1 MTAVADDD
9 GTATTTITVTGKMV
23 IEPGLM
29 DMLGNSLFDMLAP
42 VTSTESAVVSAARS
56 AGGGGGSG
64 APGDSARTAVT
75 RAGGAGG
82 VGGVDDGGGTGMGG
96 VGDGGGGVG
105 GGGVGGG
112 GIGPGELWYRHSP
125 AMTAVYCFAYT
136 LVFLVGLVGNLLV
149 VSVVCR
155 SPRMRN
161 VTNYFIVNLAVADIL
176 VLVFCLPATLLSN
189 IYVRECKTL
198 FCYFAPLCPSY
209 GHVHKTSYGYVLE
222 SLRRTVSCTEPPLAT
237 CCPLVVFVL

>member
-1 MTAVADDD
+1 MTVADNN
-9 GTATTTITVTGKMV
+9 TYISKMV

-42 VTSTESAVVSAARS
+42 VTSTESGSAAVSVTHGSGDGPSAQGESRS
-56 AGGGGGSG
+56 AVSRVDGSN
-64 APGDSARTAVT
+64 
-75 RAGGAGG
+75 
-82 VGGVDDGGGTGMGG
+82 DDDGTGMGG
-96 VGDGGGGVG
+96 GAGTSGT
-105 GGGVGGG
+105 G

-161 VTNYFIVNLAVADIL
+161 VTNYFIVNLAIADIL

-189 IYVRECKTL
+189 IYVRK
-198 FCYFAPLCPSY
+198 
-209 GHVHKTSYGYVLE
+209 
-222 SLRRTVSCTEPPLAT
+222 
-237 CCPLVVFVL
+237 

>member
-1 MTAVADDD
+1 
-9 GTATTTITVTGKMV
+9 MV

-42 VTSTESAVVSAARS
+42 VSSTESGAGSGAASGHGSGDGPGGVRGEPGSTVSSRVDGVDEDDGA
-56 AGGGGGSG
+56 GGSG
-64 APGDSARTAVT
+64 T
-75 RAGGAGG
+75 GGP
-82 VGGVDDGGGTGMGG
+82 
-96 VGDGGGGVG
+96 
-105 GGGVGGG
+105 G

-136 LVFLVGLVGNLLV
+136 MVFLVGLVGNLLV

-189 IYVRECKTL
+189 IYVRKSQFVRLVRISYVFTENTCAAPIGREL
-198 FCYFAPLCPSY
+198 F
-209 GHVHKTSYGYVLE
+209 TN
-222 SLRRTVSCTEPPLAT
+222 
-237 CCPLVVFVL
+237 

>member
-1 MTAVADDD
+1 MDWDHRRVL
-9 GTATTTITVTGKMV
+9 VTQAAKVGKMV

-42 VTSTESAVVSAARS
+42 VTSTDSSAVASTVSAHGSGDGSGSR
-56 AGGGGGSG
+56 GDGSG
-64 APGDSARTAVT
+64 AA
-75 RAGGAGG
+75 
-82 VGGVDDGGGTGMGG
+82 VDDDEDDGTGMGG
-96 VGDGGGGVG
+96 GSGSGGS
-105 GGGVGGG
+105 G

-136 LVFLVGLVGNLLV
+136 MVFLVGLVGNLLV

-189 IYVRECKTL
+189 IYVRESSLSLIQSPTCA
-198 FCYFAPLCPSY
+198 FCLCLY
-209 GHVHKTSYGYVLE
+209 YIVL
-222 SLRRTVSCTEPPLAT
+222 
-237 CCPLVVFVL
+237 

>member
-1 MTAVADDD
+1 
-9 GTATTTITVTGKMV
+9 MV

-42 VTSTESAVVSAARS
+42 VSSTESGVVATAVSAH
-56 AGGGGGSG
+56 GGSVGDGSG
-64 APGDSARTAVT
+64 ARGEPGSAVS
-75 RAGGAGG
+75 RAD
-82 VGGVDDGGGTGMGG
+82 GVDDDDGSGMGG
-96 VGDGGGGVG
+96 GPGSGMGA
-105 GGGVGGG
+105 G

-136 LVFLVGLVGNLLV
+136 MVFLVGLVGNLLV

-161 VTNYFIVNLAVADIL
+161 VTNYFIVNLAVADVL

-189 IYVRECKTL
+189 IYVRK
-198 FCYFAPLCPSY
+198 S
-209 GHVHKTSYGYVLE
+209 H
-222 SLRRTVSCTEPPLAT
+222 SCH
-237 CCPLVVFVL
+237 FM

>member
-1 MTAVADDD
+1 
-9 GTATTTITVTGKMV
+9 MV

-42 VTSTESAVVSAARS
+42 VTSTDSSAVASTVSAHGSGDGSGSRADGS
-56 AGGGGGSG
+56 GTAVDDDEDDGTGMGGGSG
-64 APGDSARTAVT
+64 A
-75 RAGGAGG
+75 GGS
-82 VGGVDDGGGTGMGG
+82 
-96 VGDGGGGVG
+96 
-105 GGGVGGG
+105 G

-136 LVFLVGLVGNLLV
+136 MVFLVGLVGNLLV

-176 VLVFCLPATLLSN
+176 VLIFCLPATLLSN
-189 IYVRECKTL
+189 IYVRKSSIVCFKFNPRMARFVCFYYILHYTL
-198 FCYFAPLCPSY
+198 LLFHERRRDDMWY
-209 GHVHKTSYGYVLE
+209 YV
-222 SLRRTVSCTEPPLAT
+222 CT
-237 CCPLVVFVL
+237 

>member
-1 MTAVADDD
+1 
-9 GTATTTITVTGKMV
+9 MV

-42 VTSTESAVVSAARS
+42 VSSTESSVVATAVSAH
-56 AGGGGGSG
+56 GGSVG
-64 APGDSARTAVT
+64 DGSGVRGEPGSAVT
-75 RAGGAGG
+75 RAD
-82 VGGVDDGGGTGMGG
+82 GVDDDDGSGMGG
-96 VGDGGGGVG
+96 GPGSGM
-105 GGGVGGG
+105 GGG

-136 LVFLVGLVGNLLV
+136 MVFLVGLVGNLLV

-161 VTNYFIVNLAVADIL
+161 VTNYFIVNLAVADVL

-189 IYVRECKTL
+189 IYVRKSSS
-198 FCYFAPLCPSY
+198 CYYNIILL
-209 GHVHKTSYGYVLE
+209 H
-222 SLRRTVSCTEPPLAT
+222 R
-237 CCPLVVFVL
+237 

>member
-1 MTAVADDD
+1 
-9 GTATTTITVTGKMV
+9 MV

-42 VTSTESAVVSAARS
+42 VSSTESGAASGTVSGHGPGDGS
-56 AGGGGGSG
+56 AGRGE
-64 APGDSARTAVT
+64 SASTVSSRVD
-75 RAGGAGG
+75 
-82 VGGVDDGGGTGMGG
+82 GVDEDDGTGMGG
-96 VGDGGGGVG
+96 GSGTGGP
-105 GGGVGGG
+105 G

-136 LVFLVGLVGNLLV
+136 MVFLVGLVGNLLV

-189 IYVRECKTL
+189 IYVRK
-198 FCYFAPLCPSY
+198 Y
-209 GHVHKTSYGYVLE
+209 
-222 SLRRTVSCTEPPLAT
+222 RIDM
-237 CCPLVVFVL
+237 

>member
-1 MTAVADDD
+1 
-9 GTATTTITVTGKMV
+9 MV

-42 VTSTESAVVSAARS
+42 VSSTESSAVASTVSAHGSGDGSGGRVDGSGS
-56 AGGGGGSG
+56 AVDDDEDDGSGMGGGSG
-64 APGDSARTAVT
+64 A
-75 RAGGAGG
+75 GGS
-82 VGGVDDGGGTGMGG
+82 
-96 VGDGGGGVG
+96 
-105 GGGVGGG
+105 G

-136 LVFLVGLVGNLLV
+136 MVFLVGLVGNLLV

-189 IYVRECKTL
+189 IYVHTW
-198 FCYFAPLCPSY
+198 PVLCT
-209 GHVHKTSYGYVLE
+209 V
-222 SLRRTVSCTEPPLAT
+222 SLRPTRTCSENIRQVSLLFDET
-237 CCPLVVFVL
+237 VLPVKRKQDRFTTG

>member
-1 MTAVADDD
+1 
-9 GTATTTITVTGKMV
+9 
-23 IEPGLM
+23 M

-42 VTSTESAVVSAARS
+42 VSSTESAAA
-56 AGGGGGSG
+56 A
-64 APGDSARTAVT
+64 AVAST
-75 RAGGAGG
+75 DGAGG
-82 VGGVDDGGGTGMGG
+82 RADAGAAASRADGSDDDDGADMGG
-96 VGDGGGGVG
+96 GA
-105 GGGVGGG
+105 GGG

-136 LVFLVGLVGNLLV
+136 MVFLVGLVGNLLV

-189 IYVRECKTL
+189 IYVRECL
-198 FCYFAPLCPSY
+198 
-209 GHVHKTSYGYVLE
+209 
-222 SLRRTVSCTEPPLAT
+222 SLPDDRSGLARQ
-237 CCPLVVFVL
+237 

>member
-1 MTAVADDD
+1 
-9 GTATTTITVTGKMV
+9 MV

-42 VTSTESAVVSAARS
+42 VSSTESGAAS
-56 AGGGGGSG
+56 GDGAGDGSG
-64 APGDSARTAVT
+64 ARGEPGSTVSS
-75 RAGGAGG
+75 RAD
-82 VGGVDDGGGTGMGG
+82 GGVDEDDGTGMGG
-96 VGDGGGGVG
+96 GSGPGGA
-105 GGGVGGG
+105 G

-136 LVFLVGLVGNLLV
+136 MVFLVGLVGNLLV

-189 IYVRECKTL
+189 IYVRKSSR
-198 FCYFAPLCPSY
+198 A
-209 GHVHKTSYGYVLE
+209 HVRVNNNKCSAL
-222 SLRRTVSCTEPPLAT
+222 P
-237 CCPLVVFVL
+237 